1 MAKDGERSA
10 ASVLLELLDIVPD
23 VAKLERM
30 LEPANLLRILLA
42 RGRDKDDIR
51 AALKTRNPGELLL
64 EVLRQEEDPE
74 ALLALCTAPAPPRGA
89 PAFPSAPAAAAAPP
103 FGAPAFPSAPAAAA
117 VEPFGEVS
125 TLNKVA
131 SFALLFVVII
141 PAMIVAG
148 FFPEWQRL
156 SLVEWFA
163 IATVGAAV
171 AGVGYVQGRAP
182 WYVDALG
189 GALVAPGAL
198 LAIDLYTRERTTVL
212 RIELALAFFLG
223 AAPGFVAYYAL
234 FKKVASSRSG
244 PPR

>member
-1 MAKDGERSA
+1 MAKGGERSA
-10 ASVLLELLDIVPD
+10 GSVLLELLDIVPD
-23 VAKLERM
+23 AAKLERM

-74 ALLALCTAPAPPRGA
+74 ALLALCTAPVEPR
-89 PAFPSAPAAAAAPP
+89 
-103 FGAPAFPSAPAAAA
+103 GAPAFPSAPAAAA

-131 SFALLFVVII
+131 SFALIFVVII

-156 SLVEWFA
+156 SLVEWLA
-163 IATVGAAV
+163 IATIGAAV

-182 WYVDALG
+182 WYVGALG

-198 LAIDLYTRERTTVL
+198 LAIDLYTRERTTVF
-212 RIELALAFFLG
+212 RIEIALAFFLG
-223 AAPGFVAYYAL
+223 AAPGLVAYYAL
-234 FKKVASSRSG
+234 FKKVARERSSSHSAS
-244 PPR
+244 